1 MKNVKENR
9 ISTDILIIGGG
20 FAGVF
25 AAVRA
30 KEKGLDVTLVDKASV
45 GRSGQTPW
53 ADSFHVFDEEKGC
66 NKDVFRQKVA
76 ELGKYLNIEGFLDM
90 LMDDSKSI
98 FEELEEWGAVGNPKF
113 GKVLDRKVKE
123 LGVQI
128 VQRTM
133 LTHLIKQENRVVG
146 AMGFPLDRENEVYII
161 NAKAVI
167 NCAGAGCYKAYGYP
181 IQGLTFDGDAMSY
194 RVGAEISG
202 KEFNDFHRTLD
213 EHPGSCWYTWGG
225 KWGVGLYEE
234 NQILPDNMV
243 EDPAGR
249 DLHQSI
255 FLDVSAGLLPLV
267 PKGTLP
273 IPKEFK
279 EKYGIDEN
287 SRRPVGPPVPPAP
300 EGVVPKNSPEVKM
313 IGPNDPPAIS
323 RGGAAAGMS
332 LHKAEGV
339 FPKEGKATFESCVE
353 GLFAAGDSL
362 ASMLGGT
369 NYPGLGFSSA
379 GSCVQGARAGMAA
392 AEYLEKIDIIEIDE
406 ETIAQNIDEIFS
418 PQNREKG
425 YDPRWVI
432 QQLQN
437 TMIPYYVLYVKAE
450 GRLKNALQTILY
462 LKENLAPKLTA
473 KDNHELMLA
482 HEANNLLLNAEMR
495 LRASLFRTESRGSHY
510 REDYPQINEK
520 DWTAWVVIKQN
531 QDGSMGL
538 KKVNSRQ

>member
-1 MKNVKENR
+1 MRRQENR
-9 ISTDILIIGGG
+9 ITTDVLVIGGG

-53 ADSFHVFDEEKGC
+53 ADSFHVFDEDKGC
-66 NKDVFRQKVA
+66 DKDDFRQKVA
-76 ELGKYLNIEGFLDM
+76 ERGKYLNIEGFLDM

-98 FEELEEWGAVGNPKF
+98 FEELKEWGAVENAKF
-113 GKVLDRKVKE
+113 GKALHRKVKE

-128 VQRTM
+128 IERTM
-133 LTHLIKQENRVVG
+133 LTHLIKQEERVIG
-146 AMGFPLDRENEVYII
+146 SMGFPLDRDNEVYII

-213 EHPGSCWYTWGG
+213 EHPGSCWYSWGG
-225 KWGVGLYEE
+225 KWGAGIYEE
-234 NQILPDNMV
+234 NKIAGEKMTKTAD
-243 EDPAGR
+243 GR
-249 DLHQSI
+249 DPHQSD
-255 FLDVSAGLLPLV
+255 FCDVSKGLLPLI
-267 PKGTLP
+267 PKGKPPLP
-273 IPKEFK
+273 KDYI

-287 SRRPVGPPVPPAP
+287 SRRPLGPPVPPVP
-300 EGVVPKNSPEVKM
+300 EGVVPKNSPEVKLV
-313 IGPNDPPAIS
+313 GPNDPPEIT

-339 FPKEGKATFESCVE
+339 FPKDGKATFESCVE

-369 NYPGLGFSSA
+369 SYPGVGFSSS
-379 GSCVQGARAGMAA
+379 GSCVQGSRAGIAVA
-392 AEYLEKIDIIEIDE
+392 KYVENVESVEIDE
-406 ETIAQNIDEIFS
+406 KTIAQNVEEIFS
-418 PQNREKG
+418 ARNREKG

-437 TMIPYYVLYVKAE
+437 TMIPYYVLYVKEE
-450 GRLKNALQTILY
+450 GRLKNALHTILY
-462 LKENLAPKLTA
+462 LKENLAPKLMA
-473 KDNHELMLA
+473 KDNHGLMLA
-482 HEANNLLLNAEMR
+482 HETNNLLLNAEMR

-510 REDYPQINEK
+510 REDYPEINEEQ
-520 DWTAWVVIKQN
+520 WTAWVVIKQDD
-531 QDGSMGL
+531 DGSMGL